1 MFVSAFD
8 CRLIY
13 ATLPVVDFDVQHNHR
28 WLDSSILKTNNKAE
42 YGEPF
47 ILGEVLIG

>member
-28 WLDSSILKTNNKAE
+28 WLDSSILETNKAE

-47 ILGEVLIG
+47 ILGEVIG